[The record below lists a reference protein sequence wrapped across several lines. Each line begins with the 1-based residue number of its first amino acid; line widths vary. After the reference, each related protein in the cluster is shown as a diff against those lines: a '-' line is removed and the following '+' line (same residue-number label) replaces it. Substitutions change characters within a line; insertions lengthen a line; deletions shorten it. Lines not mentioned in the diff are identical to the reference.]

1 MDEDGITVTDNN
13 LRFPID
19 ERLKAE
25 MRAHDEEIMRMAEE
39 REERLLNKPSL
50 VDALMNGIDR
60 VKALIKRKKVMTQA
74 QAKESERQH

>member
-1 MDEDGITVTDNN
+1 MDEEGITVTDNN

-50 VDALMNGIDR
+50 VDALMNGVDR
-60 VKALIKRKKVMTQA
+60 VKALIKRKKVMAQA
-74 QAKESERQH
+74 KAKESERQH

>member
-50 VDALMNGIDR
+50 VDALMNGVDR

-74 QAKESERQH
+74 QARESERQH

>member
-13 LRFPID
+13 LRFPAD

-50 VDALMNGIDR
+50 VDALMNGVDR

>member
-1 MDEDGITVTDNN
+1 MDEEGITVTDSNF
-13 LRFPID
+13 RFPAD

-50 VDALMNGIDR
+50 VDALMNGVDR